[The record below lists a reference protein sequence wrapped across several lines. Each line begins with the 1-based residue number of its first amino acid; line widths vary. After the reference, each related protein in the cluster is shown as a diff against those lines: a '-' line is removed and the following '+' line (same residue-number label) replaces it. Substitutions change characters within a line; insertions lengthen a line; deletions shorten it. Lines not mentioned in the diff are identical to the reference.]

1 MGSNRFEVP
10 NFFFR
15 VNLQLFKLQLPLRR
29 SYLHLN
35 LAQQVRKNQV
45 VSLTCGFLLFLKV
58 QNLYLGKG
66 LTF

>member
-10 NFFFR
+10 NFFFL
-15 VNLQLFKLQLPLRR
+15 VNLQLFKLPLRR
-29 SYLHLN
+29 PYIHLN

-45 VSLTCGFLLFLKV
+45 VSLTCGFLLFLKI
-58 QNLYLGKG
+58 QNLFLGKG